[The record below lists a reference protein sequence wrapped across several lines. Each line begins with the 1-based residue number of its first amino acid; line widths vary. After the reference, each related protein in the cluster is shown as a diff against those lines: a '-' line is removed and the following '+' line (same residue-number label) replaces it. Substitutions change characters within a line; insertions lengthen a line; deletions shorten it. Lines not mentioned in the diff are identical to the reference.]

1 MPISGPI
8 ANTPKGWV
16 TLGFHTDLDEAVVIA
31 LESMLTLMKRLHG
44 LERLD
49 ALALASI
56 TVDFHVTQ
64 MVNRVRGAHAILPHG
79 AIR

>member
-1 MPISGPI
+1 
-8 ANTPKGWV
+8 
-16 TLGFHTDLDEAVVIA
+16 LGFHEDLDEALVIA

-49 ALALASI
+49 ALALASL
-56 TVDFHVTQ
+56 TVDMCITQ
-64 MVNRVRGAHAILPHG
+64 VVNGVRGVHALLPHG